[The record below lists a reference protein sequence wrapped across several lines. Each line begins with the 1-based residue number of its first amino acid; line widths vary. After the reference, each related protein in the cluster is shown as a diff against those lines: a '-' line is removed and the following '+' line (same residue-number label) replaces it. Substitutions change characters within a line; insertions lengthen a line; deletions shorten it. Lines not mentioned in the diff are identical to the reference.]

1 MGLRLYRRTGVQP
14 ISLTCPQGVP
24 RWALTAVV
32 AGLILAPWPLAPMSL
47 VAQQG
52 VFRATTD
59 AVWVTA
65 TVIDKDG
72 RLVTDLTKDDFEIRD
87 NGNVRPITVF
97 RR

>member
-1 MGLRLYRRTGVQP
+1 
-14 ISLTCPQGVP
+14 
-24 RWALTAVV
+24 
-32 AGLILAPWPLAPMSL
+32 MSL